1 MGDMIELTSVFDGAT
16 FGAYHAG
23 PPEGVTRR
31 GGVIVIQEVFG
42 VDQYVRADVARWAAL
57 GFEALGPSMFDR
69 IEKGYVGEHSPE
81 GFPKAIGMMQGT
93 PMDQAVA
100 DIETCVAFLSG
111 RGPVFVLGYCYGG
124 SLSYISAGKLEG
136 LSAASCYYGSLLP
149 SHAED
154 KPLCPTIAHFGR
166 LDQYIPL
173 AGVEAFSAARPEVT
187 TYLYEAGH
195 GFNNEGGHAYSADAA
210 ALARQRTL
218 ELFDQNGAL

>member
-1 MGDMIELTSVFDGAT
+1 MGDMIKLTSPVDGAT

-42 VDQYVRADVARWAAL
+42 VDQYVRADVERWAAL
-57 GFEALGPSMFDR
+57 GFEAIGPSMFDR
-69 IEKGYVGEHSPE
+69 IEAGYVGEHSPE
-81 GFPKAIGMMQGT
+81 GFPKAIAMMQAT
-93 PMDQAVA
+93 PWDQAVG
-100 DIETCVAFLSG
+100 DIEACVAFLSP

-124 SLSYISAGKLEG
+124 SLSYISAGKVAG
-136 LSAASCYYGSLLP
+136 LAAASCYYGSLLP
-149 SHAED
+149 KHADD

-173 AGVEAFSAARPEVT
+173 DGVEAFSAARPEVP

-195 GFNNEGGHAYSADAA
+195 GFNNEGGPAYSAEAA

-218 ELFDQNGAL
+218 ELFEHNGAL